1 MPRER
6 KGFIHDH
13 TIRFWKNKMKL
24 TYNFGLRPRFLILN
38 PFMMPAFLKQ
48 VLMMYWDTGRDKVAF
63 TFFKELTVKELRIKY
78 PES

>member
-1 MPRER
+1 
-6 KGFIHDH
+6 
-13 TIRFWKNKMKL
+13 MKP